1 MHTQQPHKRPTTALA
16 FAMTAAVAA
25 TTLNGKPQSQP
36 KRNERKRKVRNER
49 KKPWLLVFDWLN
61 YGNNYNST
69 FQWVF
74 STPPAVVSSFV
85 ACFYSG
91 YLIFIYLFG
100 SFFFSF
106 YVFLFFHRFV
116 FLGIFFSF
124 AACALSGTLI
134 IPSLL
139 DEMALMIVIMGGFRF
154 FFFRTKET
162 FTSPMNVPKV
172 AFVCAKFFANRCK
185 DVLRWSLTSFRSSQL
200 HRTVL
205 FLSFF
210 TLVIFAS
217 IPFDFWS
224 NNDLDK
230 VKEHRGK
237 KESTYFDVKLI

>member
-154 FFFRTKET
+154 FSFVLKKLLHRQWMCQKWPLSVQNSLPIGAKTSYGGRWLLFALRNCIERFFFFRFSRWKFSRVFHSIFGQITTWTKSKSTEEKKRAHT
-162 FTSPMNVPKV
+162 
-172 AFVCAKFFANRCK
+172 
-185 DVLRWSLTSFRSSQL
+185 LT
-200 HRTVL
+200 
-205 FLSFF
+205 
-210 TLVIFAS
+210 
-217 IPFDFWS
+217 
-224 NNDLDK
+224 
-230 VKEHRGK
+230 
-237 KESTYFDVKLI
+237 